1 MSEAAEPEEI
11 AATRVWL
18 ERAVIG
24 LNLCPFAKS
33 VHVKKQ
39 IRYALV
45 EVDTYQELLEELER
59 ELRLLAATDPGEIE
73 TTLLIHPRA
82 MTEFLDYGW
91 FLPLAERILE
101 QLDLVGEI
109 QIAHF
114 HPKFQFGDCEP
125 EDIENYTNRSPW
137 PTLHLIRESSID
149 RAVAAFPDAAEIFER
164 NIETLRRMGH
174 EGWRQLWR
182 EEKP

>member
-1 MSEAAEPEEI
+1 MSEAGEREEI

-45 EVDTYQELLEELER
+45 EVETYQELLEELER
-59 ELRLLAATDPGEIE
+59 ELRLLANTDPALIE

-114 HPKFQFGDCEP
+114 HPNFQFGDCEP

-182 EEKP
+182 ETTP